1 LITSKNNLALPGVQ
15 KCSAVAFFSIKMGR
29 KKTAHPHDNL
39 TEVIMLRVSKA
50 TYQKLENIRQNS
62 DCQTVPEI
70 VRRIIEK
77 EKIVWYHKDAA
88 MDAPME
94 ILTAI
99 QKELKA
105 IGININ
111 QVTRR
116 LNSMTT
122 DPQRWYQVKQA
133 TEYYGQ
139 IDARVGLLLSLIS
152 QLAKKWLQK

>member
-1 LITSKNNLALPGVQ
+1 MLRSRIFQTTTSKQ
-15 KCSAVAFFSIKMGR
+15 MGR
-29 KKTAHPHDNL
+29 KKAPHPGDNL
-39 TEVIMLRVSKA
+39 TEVIMLRVSSA
-50 TYQKLENIRQNS
+50 TYQKLENIRRNS

-77 EKIVWYHKDAA
+77 QKITWYHKDAA

-116 LNSMTT
+116 LNSMAT
-122 DPQRWYQVKQA
+122 DQGRWYQVKQA
-133 TEYYGQ
+133 TQYYGQ
-139 IDARVGLLLSLIS
+139 VDARVGLLLSLIS
-152 QLAKKWLQK
+152 QLAKKWLQKS